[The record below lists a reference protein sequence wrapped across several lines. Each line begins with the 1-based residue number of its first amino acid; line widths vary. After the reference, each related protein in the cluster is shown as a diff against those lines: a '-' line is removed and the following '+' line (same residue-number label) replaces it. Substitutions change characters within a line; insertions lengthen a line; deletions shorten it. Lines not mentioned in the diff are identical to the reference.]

1 MAEASGRRVAGTGAD
16 PTAEAAE
23 INRILRERA
32 KKLAAQVS
40 PDEES
45 AAGREIVEFL
55 LGGERYGIE
64 STYIREVYPLKEYTV
79 IPCTPAFVLGVINIR
94 GQVLSVVDIGR
105 FFELPARGIAD
116 LNRVIVLAAGDLEF
130 GILADEVVGVRVIAA
145 RDLQPSL
152 PTLTGIRAEYLK
164 GVTGDRVT
172 VLDAARILDDK
183 NLIVHQEVL

>member
-1 MAEASGRRVAGTGAD
+1 MAEANGRRVAETGAD
-16 PTAEAAE
+16 PAAEATE

>member
-1 MAEASGRRVAGTGAD
+1 MAEANGRRVAETGAD
-16 PTAEAAE
+16 PAAEATE

-32 KKLAAQVS
+32 KKLAAQLS